1 MPLIRRV
8 PKRGFTN
15 PFRVP
20 NQVVNTRDLD
30 SVAGDDVT
38 PNILLES
45 GLVSTLKRPV
55 KILGTG
61 DVKRAF
67 VIKGCL
73 ISNTARSKIEQAGGR
88 IEA

>member
-15 PFRVP
+15 PFRVA
-20 NQVVNTRDLD
+20 NQVVNLRDLD
-30 SVAGDDVT
+30 SVTGEVT
-38 PNILLES
+38 PKALLDT

-61 DVKRAF
+61 EVKRAYM
-67 VIKGCL
+67 IKGCL
-73 ISNTARSKIEQAGGR
+73 ISSTARSKIEQAGGSV
-88 IEA
+88 EA